1 MIRQYINTLYIRERR
16 EEVAQFFQ
24 VFILV
29 GDTWNEDV
37 TNPYRLVDLA
47 QIAGTIQ
54 YILIGMKREPENIQT
69 LGEMIKDF
77 DLDVK
82 IAEGGQEAIDIIDS
96 CTPDIIL
103 LDLMMPRV
111 NGWDVIDH
119 VRKKYSKNE
128 MVIIVVSLLN
138 NKDNID
144 ECYELGVN
152 DYITKPVIKARLT
165 SSIESHLR
173 NLSRN

>member
-1 MIRQYINTLYIRERR
+1 MDKYKVLI
-16 EEVAQFFQ
+16 
-24 VFILV
+24 
-29 GDTWNEDV
+29 
-37 TNPYRLVDLA
+37 VDD
-47 QIAGTIQ
+47 I
-54 YILIGMKREPENIQT
+54 PENIQI

-82 IAEGGQEAIDIIDS
+82 IAEGGEEAIEIIDS
-96 CTPDIIL
+96 YTPDIIL
-103 LDLMMPRV
+103 LDLMMPHV
-111 NGWDVIDH
+111 NGWDVIDY

-152 DYITKPVIKARLT
+152 DYINKPVIKARLT

>member
-1 MIRQYINTLYIRERR
+1 MNKYKVLI
-16 EEVAQFFQ
+16 
-24 VFILV
+24 
-29 GDTWNEDV
+29 
-37 TNPYRLVDLA
+37 VDD
-47 QIAGTIQ
+47 I
-54 YILIGMKREPENIQT
+54 PENIQT

-152 DYITKPVIKARLT
+152 DYITKPVIKARVT

>member
-1 MIRQYINTLYIRERR
+1 MIMNKYKVLI
-16 EEVAQFFQ
+16 
-24 VFILV
+24 
-29 GDTWNEDV
+29 
-37 TNPYRLVDLA
+37 VDD
-47 QIAGTIQ
+47 I
-54 YILIGMKREPENIQT
+54 PENIQT

-82 IAEGGQEAIDIIDS
+82 IAEGGEEAINIIDTY
-96 CTPDIIL
+96 TPDIIL
-103 LDLMMPRV
+103 LDLMMPHV
-111 NGWDVIDH
+111 NGWDVIDY

-152 DYITKPVIKARLT
+152 DYINKPVIKARLT

>member
-1 MIRQYINTLYIRERR
+1 MIMNKYKVLI
-16 EEVAQFFQ
+16 
-24 VFILV
+24 
-29 GDTWNEDV
+29 
-37 TNPYRLVDLA
+37 VDD
-47 QIAGTIQ
+47 I
-54 YILIGMKREPENIQT
+54 PENIQT

-96 CTPDIIL
+96 YTPDIIL
-103 LDLMMPRV
+103 LDLMMPHV
-111 NGWDVIDH
+111 NGWDVIDY

-128 MVIIVVSLLN
+128 MVIIFVSLLN

-152 DYITKPVIKARLT
+152 DYINKPVIKARLT

>member
-1 MIRQYINTLYIRERR
+1 MNKYKVLI
-16 EEVAQFFQ
+16 
-24 VFILV
+24 
-29 GDTWNEDV
+29 
-37 TNPYRLVDLA
+37 VDD
-47 QIAGTIQ
+47 I
-54 YILIGMKREPENIQT
+54 PENIQT

-103 LDLMMPRV
+103 LDLMMLRL

>member
-1 MIRQYINTLYIRERR
+1 MDKYKVLI
-16 EEVAQFFQ
+16 
-24 VFILV
+24 
-29 GDTWNEDV
+29 
-37 TNPYRLVDLA
+37 VDD
-47 QIAGTIQ
+47 I
-54 YILIGMKREPENIQT
+54 PENIQI

-82 IAEGGQEAIDIIDS
+82 IAEGGEEAIEIIDS
-96 CTPDIIL
+96 FTPDIIL
-103 LDLMMPRV
+103 LDLMMPHV

-119 VRKKYSKNE
+119 VREKYNKNE
-128 MVIIVVSLLN
+128 MVIIVVSRLS

-144 ECYELGVN
+144 ECYELGAN
-152 DYITKPVIKARLT
+152 DYIIKPVIKARLI

>member
-1 MIRQYINTLYIRERR
+1 MIMNKYKVLI
-16 EEVAQFFQ
+16 
-24 VFILV
+24 
-29 GDTWNEDV
+29 
-37 TNPYRLVDLA
+37 VDD
-47 QIAGTIQ
+47 I
-54 YILIGMKREPENIQT
+54 PENIQN
-69 LGEMIKDF
+69 LGEMIKVF

-96 CTPDIIL
+96 YTPDIIL

-111 NGWDVIDH
+111 NGWDVIEH
-119 VRKKYSKNE
+119 VREKYSKNE

-144 ECYELGVN
+144 ECYDMGIN

-165 SSIESHLR
+165 SSIESHLK
-173 NLSRN
+173 NLNKNQI

>member
-1 MIRQYINTLYIRERR
+1 MIMNKYKVLI
-16 EEVAQFFQ
+16 
-24 VFILV
+24 
-29 GDTWNEDV
+29 
-37 TNPYRLVDLA
+37 VDD
-47 QIAGTIQ
+47 I
-54 YILIGMKREPENIQT
+54 PENIQN

-111 NGWDVIDH
+111 NGWDVIEH
-119 VRKKYSKNE
+119 VREKYSKNE

-144 ECYELGVN
+144 ECYDMGIN

-165 SSIESHLR
+165 SSIESHLK
-173 NLSRN
+173 NLNKNQI

>member
-1 MIRQYINTLYIRERR
+1 MNKYKVLI
-16 EEVAQFFQ
+16 
-24 VFILV
+24 
-29 GDTWNEDV
+29 
-37 TNPYRLVDLA
+37 VDD
-47 QIAGTIQ
+47 I
-54 YILIGMKREPENIQT
+54 PENIQT
-69 LGEMIKDF
+69 LGEMITDF

-96 CTPDIIL
+96 YTPDIIL

-111 NGWDVIDH
+111 NGWDVIEH
-119 VRKKYSKNE
+119 VREKYSKNA

>member
-1 MIRQYINTLYIRERR
+1 MIMNKYKVLI
-16 EEVAQFFQ
+16 
-24 VFILV
+24 
-29 GDTWNEDV
+29 
-37 TNPYRLVDLA
+37 VDD
-47 QIAGTIQ
+47 I
-54 YILIGMKREPENIQT
+54 PENIQT

-82 IAEGGQEAIDIIDS
+82 IAEGGQDAIDIIDS

-103 LDLMMPRV
+103 LDLMMPHV
-111 NGWDVIDH
+111 NGWDVIDY

-152 DYITKPVIKARLT
+152 DYITKPVLKARLT

>member
-1 MIRQYINTLYIRERR
+1 MNKYKVLI
-16 EEVAQFFQ
+16 
-24 VFILV
+24 
-29 GDTWNEDV
+29 
-37 TNPYRLVDLA
+37 VDD
-47 QIAGTIQ
+47 I
-54 YILIGMKREPENIQT
+54 PENIQN

-96 CTPDIIL
+96 YTPDIIL
-103 LDLMMPRV
+103 LDLMMPHV
-111 NGWDVIDH
+111 NGWDVIEH
-119 VRKKYSKNE
+119 VREKYSKNE

-144 ECYELGVN
+144 ECYNMGIN

-165 SSIESHLR
+165 SSIESHLK
-173 NLSRN
+173 NLNKNQI

>member
-1 MIRQYINTLYIRERR
+1 MNKYKVLI
-16 EEVAQFFQ
+16 
-24 VFILV
+24 
-29 GDTWNEDV
+29 
-37 TNPYRLVDLA
+37 VDD
-47 QIAGTIQ
+47 I
-54 YILIGMKREPENIQT
+54 PENIQT

-96 CTPDIIL
+96 YTPDIIL
-103 LDLMMPRV
+103 LDLMMPHV

-119 VRKKYSKNE
+119 VREKYSKNE

-138 NKDNID
+138 NKDNIE

>member
-1 MIRQYINTLYIRERR
+1 MIMNKYKVLI
-16 EEVAQFFQ
+16 
-24 VFILV
+24 
-29 GDTWNEDV
+29 
-37 TNPYRLVDLA
+37 VDD
-47 QIAGTIQ
+47 I
-54 YILIGMKREPENIQT
+54 PENIQN

-96 CTPDIIL
+96 YTPDIIL

-111 NGWDVIDH
+111 NGWDVIEH
-119 VRKKYSKNE
+119 VREKYSKNE

>member
-1 MIRQYINTLYIRERR
+1 MDKYKVLI
-16 EEVAQFFQ
+16 
-24 VFILV
+24 
-29 GDTWNEDV
+29 
-37 TNPYRLVDLA
+37 VDD
-47 QIAGTIQ
+47 I
-54 YILIGMKREPENIQT
+54 PENIQI

-82 IAEGGQEAIDIIDS
+82 IAEGGEEAINIIDS
-96 CTPDIIL
+96 FTPDIIL
-103 LDLMMPRV
+103 LDLMMPHV

-128 MVIIVVSLLN
+128 MVIIVVSLLS

-144 ECYELGVN
+144 ECYELGAN
-152 DYITKPVIKARLT
+152 DYIIKPVIKARLI

>member
-1 MIRQYINTLYIRERR
+1 MNKYKVLI
-16 EEVAQFFQ
+16 
-24 VFILV
+24 
-29 GDTWNEDV
+29 
-37 TNPYRLVDLA
+37 VDD
-47 QIAGTIQ
+47 I
-54 YILIGMKREPENIQT
+54 PENIQT

-119 VRKKYSKNE
+119 VRKEYSKNE

>member
-1 MIRQYINTLYIRERR
+1 MNKYKVLI
-16 EEVAQFFQ
+16 
-24 VFILV
+24 
-29 GDTWNEDV
+29 
-37 TNPYRLVDLA
+37 VDD
-47 QIAGTIQ
+47 I
-54 YILIGMKREPENIQT
+54 PENIQT

-173 NLSRN
+173 NFSRN

>member
-1 MIRQYINTLYIRERR
+1 MIMNKYKVLI
-16 EEVAQFFQ
+16 
-24 VFILV
+24 
-29 GDTWNEDV
+29 
-37 TNPYRLVDLA
+37 VDD
-47 QIAGTIQ
+47 I
-54 YILIGMKREPENIQT
+54 PENIQT

-96 CTPDIIL
+96 YTPDIIL
-103 LDLMMPRV
+103 LDLMMPHV

-119 VRKKYSKNE
+119 VREKYNKNE
-128 MVIIVVSLLN
+128 MVIIVVSLLS

-144 ECYELGVN
+144 ECYELGAN
-152 DYITKPVIKARLT
+152 DYIIKPVIKARLI

>member
-1 MIRQYINTLYIRERR
+1 MIMNKYKVLI
-16 EEVAQFFQ
+16 
-24 VFILV
+24 
-29 GDTWNEDV
+29 
-37 TNPYRLVDLA
+37 VDD
-47 QIAGTIQ
+47 I
-54 YILIGMKREPENIQT
+54 PENIQT

-96 CTPDIIL
+96 YTPDIIL
-103 LDLMMPRV
+103 LDLMMPHV
-111 NGWDVIDH
+111 NGWDVIDY

-152 DYITKPVIKARLT
+152 DYINKPVIKARLI

>member
-1 MIRQYINTLYIRERR
+1 MNKYKVLI
-16 EEVAQFFQ
+16 V
-24 VFILV
+24 
-29 GDTWNEDV
+29 ED
-37 TNPYRLVDLA
+37 
-47 QIAGTIQ
+47 I
-54 YILIGMKREPENIQT
+54 PENIQT

-82 IAEGGQEAIDIIDS
+82 IAEGGQDAIDIIDS
-96 CTPDIIL
+96 YTPDIIL
-103 LDLMMPRV
+103 LDLMMPHV
-111 NGWDVIDH
+111 NGWDVIDY

-173 NLSRN
+173 NLSKN

>member
-1 MIRQYINTLYIRERR
+1 MNKYKVLI
-16 EEVAQFFQ
+16 
-24 VFILV
+24 
-29 GDTWNEDV
+29 
-37 TNPYRLVDLA
+37 VDD
-47 QIAGTIQ
+47 I
-54 YILIGMKREPENIQT
+54 PENIQT

-96 CTPDIIL
+96 YTPDIIL
-103 LDLMMPRV
+103 LDLMMPHV

-119 VRKKYSKNE
+119 VREKYSKNE

-152 DYITKPVIKARLT
+152 DYITKPVIKARLN

>member
-1 MIRQYINTLYIRERR
+1 MLI
-16 EEVAQFFQ
+16 
-24 VFILV
+24 
-29 GDTWNEDV
+29 
-37 TNPYRLVDLA
+37 VDD
-47 QIAGTIQ
+47 I
-54 YILIGMKREPENIQT
+54 PENIQT

-96 CTPDIIL
+96 YTPDIIL
-103 LDLMMPRV
+103 LDLMMPHV

-119 VRKKYSKNE
+119 VREKYSKNE

>member
-1 MIRQYINTLYIRERR
+1 MDKYKVLI
-16 EEVAQFFQ
+16 
-24 VFILV
+24 
-29 GDTWNEDV
+29 
-37 TNPYRLVDLA
+37 VDD
-47 QIAGTIQ
+47 I
-54 YILIGMKREPENIQT
+54 PENIQI

-82 IAEGGQEAIDIIDS
+82 IAEGGEEAIEIIDS
-96 CTPDIIL
+96 YTPDIIL

-128 MVIIVVSLLN
+128 MVIIVVSLLS

-144 ECYELGVN
+144 ECYELGAN
-152 DYITKPVIKARLT
+152 DYISKPVIKARLT

>member
-1 MIRQYINTLYIRERR
+1 MIMNKYKVLI
-16 EEVAQFFQ
+16 
-24 VFILV
+24 
-29 GDTWNEDV
+29 
-37 TNPYRLVDLA
+37 VDD
-47 QIAGTIQ
+47 I
-54 YILIGMKREPENIQT
+54 PENIQT
-69 LGEMIKDF
+69 LEEMIKDF

-82 IAEGGQEAIDIIDS
+82 IAEGGQDAIDIIDS
-96 CTPDIIL
+96 YTPDIIL
-103 LDLMMPRV
+103 IDLMMPHV
-111 NGWDVIDH
+111 NGWDVIDY

-152 DYITKPVIKARLT
+152 DYITKPVIKARLI

>member
-1 MIRQYINTLYIRERR
+1 MNKYKVLI
-16 EEVAQFFQ
+16 
-24 VFILV
+24 
-29 GDTWNEDV
+29 
-37 TNPYRLVDLA
+37 VDD
-47 QIAGTIQ
+47 I
-54 YILIGMKREPENIQT
+54 PENIQT

-82 IAEGGQEAIDIIDS
+82 IAEGGQEAINIIDS
-96 CTPDIIL
+96 YTPDIIL

-111 NGWDVIDH
+111 NGWDVIEH
-119 VRKKYSKNE
+119 VREKYSKNA

>member
-1 MIRQYINTLYIRERR
+1 MIMNKYKVLI
-16 EEVAQFFQ
+16 
-24 VFILV
+24 
-29 GDTWNEDV
+29 
-37 TNPYRLVDLA
+37 VDD
-47 QIAGTIQ
+47 I
-54 YILIGMKREPENIQT
+54 PENIQT

-77 DLDVK
+77 DLDMK

>member
-1 MIRQYINTLYIRERR
+1 MNKYKVLI
-16 EEVAQFFQ
+16 
-24 VFILV
+24 
-29 GDTWNEDV
+29 
-37 TNPYRLVDLA
+37 VDD
-47 QIAGTIQ
+47 I
-54 YILIGMKREPENIQT
+54 PENIQT

-96 CTPDIIL
+96 YTPDIIL
-103 LDLMMPRV
+103 LDLMMPHV
-111 NGWDVIDH
+111 NGWDVIDY

-152 DYITKPVIKARLT
+152 DYINKPVIKARLT
-165 SSIESHLR
+165 SSIESHLK
-173 NLSRN
+173 NLNKNQI

>member
-1 MIRQYINTLYIRERR
+1 MIMNKYKVLI
-16 EEVAQFFQ
+16 
-24 VFILV
+24 
-29 GDTWNEDV
+29 
-37 TNPYRLVDLA
+37 VDD
-47 QIAGTIQ
+47 I
-54 YILIGMKREPENIQT
+54 PENIQT

-82 IAEGGQEAIDIIDS
+82 IAEGGQEAIDIIDTF
-96 CTPDIIL
+96 TPDIIL
-103 LDLMMPRV
+103 LDLMMPHV

-119 VRKKYSKNE
+119 VREKYSKNE

>member
-1 MIRQYINTLYIRERR
+1 MDKYKVLI
-16 EEVAQFFQ
+16 
-24 VFILV
+24 
-29 GDTWNEDV
+29 
-37 TNPYRLVDLA
+37 VDD
-47 QIAGTIQ
+47 I
-54 YILIGMKREPENIQT
+54 PENIQN

-96 CTPDIIL
+96 YTPDIIL

-119 VRKKYSKNE
+119 VRKKYCKNE
-128 MVIIVVSLLN
+128 MVIIVVSLLS

-144 ECYELGVN
+144 ECYELGAN
-152 DYITKPVIKARLT
+152 DYIVKPVIKARLT

>member
-1 MIRQYINTLYIRERR
+1 MIMNKYKVLI
-16 EEVAQFFQ
+16 
-24 VFILV
+24 
-29 GDTWNEDV
+29 
-37 TNPYRLVDLA
+37 VDD
-47 QIAGTIQ
+47 I
-54 YILIGMKREPENIQT
+54 PENIQT

-119 VRKKYSKNE
+119 VRKEYSKNE

>member
-1 MIRQYINTLYIRERR
+1 MIMNKYKVLI
-16 EEVAQFFQ
+16 
-24 VFILV
+24 
-29 GDTWNEDV
+29 
-37 TNPYRLVDLA
+37 VDD
-47 QIAGTIQ
+47 I
-54 YILIGMKREPENIQT
+54 PENIQN

-96 CTPDIIL
+96 YTPDIIL

-119 VRKKYSKNE
+119 AREKYSKNE

>member
-1 MIRQYINTLYIRERR
+1 MLI
-16 EEVAQFFQ
+16 
-24 VFILV
+24 
-29 GDTWNEDV
+29 
-37 TNPYRLVDLA
+37 VDD
-47 QIAGTIQ
+47 I
-54 YILIGMKREPENIQT
+54 PENIQT

-96 CTPDIIL
+96 YTPDIIL

-119 VRKKYSKNE
+119 VREKYSKNE

>member
-1 MIRQYINTLYIRERR
+1 MNKYKVLI
-16 EEVAQFFQ
+16 
-24 VFILV
+24 
-29 GDTWNEDV
+29 
-37 TNPYRLVDLA
+37 VDD
-47 QIAGTIQ
+47 I
-54 YILIGMKREPENIQT
+54 PENIQT

-82 IAEGGQEAIDIIDS
+82 IAEGGQDAIDIIDS
-96 CTPDIIL
+96 YTPDIIL
-103 LDLMMPRV
+103 LDLMMPHV
-111 NGWDVIDH
+111 NGWDVIDY

-138 NKDNID
+138 NKDNIG

>member
-1 MIRQYINTLYIRERR
+1 MNKYKVLI
-16 EEVAQFFQ
+16 
-24 VFILV
+24 
-29 GDTWNEDV
+29 
-37 TNPYRLVDLA
+37 VDD
-47 QIAGTIQ
+47 I
-54 YILIGMKREPENIQT
+54 PENIQT

-82 IAEGGQEAIDIIDS
+82 MAEGGQDAIDIIDS
-96 CTPDIIL
+96 YTPDIIL
-103 LDLMMPRV
+103 LDLMMPHV
-111 NGWDVIDH
+111 NGWDVIDY

-173 NLSRN
+173 NLSKN

>member
-1 MIRQYINTLYIRERR
+1 MIMNKYKVLI
-16 EEVAQFFQ
+16 
-24 VFILV
+24 
-29 GDTWNEDV
+29 
-37 TNPYRLVDLA
+37 VDD
-47 QIAGTIQ
+47 I
-54 YILIGMKREPENIQT
+54 PENIQT

-82 IAEGGQEAIDIIDS
+82 IAEGGQDAIDIIDS
-96 CTPDIIL
+96 YTPDIIL
-103 LDLMMPRV
+103 LDLMMPHV
-111 NGWDVIDH
+111 NGWDVIDY

-138 NKDNID
+138 NKDNIN